1 MTNRQ
6 LTKYQITNQI
16 NRVLGYEFLLSDSV
30 YSKPEL
36 FELYNEI
43 VVNGKIPVW
52 SEIEN
57 SDVIFIYP
65 MEVC

>member
-1 MTNRQ
+1 MTNKQ

-16 NRVLGYEFLLSDSV
+16 NRVLGYVFLLSDSM
-30 YSKPEL
+30 YSKAEL

-43 VVNGKIPVW
+43 VIKGKIPVW

-57 SDVIFIYP
+57 SDVMFIYL
-65 MEVC
+65 MEV

>member
-16 NRVLGYEFLLSDSV
+16 NRVLGYDFLLSDSM
-30 YSKPEL
+30 YSKAEL
-36 FELYNEI
+36 FEMYNEI

-52 SEIEN
+52 SEVED
-57 SDVIFIYP
+57 SDVMFIYP
-65 MEVC
+65 TGVC